1 MRINILDNLSRK
13 ANIFTFD
20 DAQKISNINRNI
32 LKVLLKRLENQGWI
46 ERIEKGKY
54 MIIPLGAKKEG
65 YTLNEFIIG
74 SILVKPYAISYWSA
88 LNFHGFTEQIPNTVF
103 IQTVSRK
110 KSQDKTIFGINYKI
124 IKVKN
129 QKFFGFQQEIIDD
142 SRVFI
147 ADREKTIIDCLDKPQ
162 YCGGII
168 EAAKAI
174 KSEKYDTNKLVEYA
188 KEIGNTGVV
197 RRLGYLL
204 DLYEKNN
211 NLIPVKTRNYL
222 FLNSGLKK
230 TGKKESKWKL
240 VINLDEKELINLE

>member
-54 MIIPLGAKKEG
+54 MIIPLGAKKEA

-88 LNFHGFTEQIPNTVF
+88 LNFHSFTEQIPSTVF

-124 IKVKN
+124 VKVKN
-129 QKFFGFQQEIIDD
+129 QKFFGFQQETIDD
-142 SRVFI
+142 SGVFI
-147 ADREKTIIDCLDKPQ
+147 TDREKTIIDCLDKPQ

-174 KSEKYDTNKLVEYA
+174 KSGNYDTKKVVEYA
-188 KEIGNTGVV
+188 KKIGNTGVI

-222 FLNSGLKK
+222 FLNPGLKK
-230 TGKKESKWKL
+230 IGKIEPKWKL
-240 VINLDEKELINLE
+240 VINLDEKELKNLE

>member
-54 MIIPLGAKKEG
+54 MIIPLGAKKEA

-88 LNFHGFTEQIPNTVF
+88 LNFHSFTEQIPSTVF

-124 IKVKN
+124 VKVKN
-129 QKFFGFQQEIIDD
+129 QKFFGFQQETIDD
-142 SRVFI
+142 SGVFI
-147 ADREKTIIDCLDKPQ
+147 TDREKTIIDCLDKPQ

-174 KSEKYDTNKLVEYA
+174 KSGKYDTKKLVEYA
-188 KEIGNTGVV
+188 KEIGNTGVI

-222 FLNSGLKK
+222 FLNPGLKK
-230 TGKKESKWKL
+230 IGKIEPKWKL
-240 VINLDEKELINLE
+240 VINLDEKELKNLE